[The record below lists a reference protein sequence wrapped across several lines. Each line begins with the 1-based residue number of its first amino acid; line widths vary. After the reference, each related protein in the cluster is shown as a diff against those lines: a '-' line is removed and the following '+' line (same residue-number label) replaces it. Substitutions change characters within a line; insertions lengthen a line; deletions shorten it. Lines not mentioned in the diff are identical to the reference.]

1 MKYGLCASL
10 DDLELAERLG
20 FDYIECPV
28 SSIAAYGEEE
38 FEKILAAVKASSLAV
53 ERVNVLFPRTISL
66 IGPDADKK
74 TVDGYLE
81 KAFSRVKAL
90 GGTLAVFGSG
100 KSRAIPENYP
110 FSKGYAELVRATKG
124 IGEIASRYGIAI
136 AIEPLNREES
146 NCINSLKEGAMLQ
159 ADAALDNVGL
169 LADLYHML
177 RENEP
182 MDNITAVNDLRHT
195 HIALLEGRGYPL
207 VKTREVGEF
216 FAALAKIAYSGTMS
230 IEGKTADMEHD
241 AAAALKVLR
250 SITE

>member
-10 DDLELAERLG
+10 DDLELVERLG

-28 SSIAAYGEEE
+28 SSIAAYSDGE
-38 FEKILAAVKASSLAV
+38 FEKILTTVKAGSLPV
-53 ERVNVLFPRTISL
+53 ERVNVLFPQTIGL
-66 IGPDADKK
+66 IGPNTDQK

-100 KSRAIPENYP
+100 KSRAIPEDYP
-110 FSKGYAELVRATKG
+110 FRKGYAELVRATKR
-124 IGEIASRYGIAI
+124 IGEIAARHGVTI

-146 NCINSLKEGAMLQ
+146 NCVNSLKEGAMLQ
-159 ADAALDNVGL
+159 ADAASDTVGL

-182 MDNITAVNDLRHT
+182 MENINAVKDISHT

-207 VKTREVGEF
+207 VKTREVEDF
-216 FAALAKIAYSGTMS
+216 FAALAKAGYAGTMS
-230 IEGKTADMEHD
+230 VEGRTADMEHD
-241 AAAALKVLR
+241 AAKALKVLR
-250 SITE
+250 SIGG

>member
-10 DDLELAERLG
+10 ENLELAERLG

-28 SSIAAYGEEE
+28 SSIAAYSDGE
-38 FEKILAAVKASSLAV
+38 FEKILETLTAGSLAV
-53 ERVNVLFPRTISL
+53 ERVNVLFPQTISL
-66 IGPDADKK
+66 TGPGTDQK
-74 TVDGYLE
+74 TMEDYLE
-81 KAFSRVKAL
+81 RAFARVKAL

-100 KSRAIPENYP
+100 KSRSIPDGYP
-110 FSKGYAELVRATKG
+110 FRKGYAELVRATKR
-124 IGEIASRYGIAI
+124 IGEIASRYGIAV

-159 ADAALDNVGL
+159 ADAASDAVGL

-182 MDNITAVNDLRHT
+182 MDSIIAVKDISHT

-207 VKTREVGEF
+207 VATKEVEAF
-216 FAALAKIAYSGTMS
+216 FAALKTTGYSGTMS
-230 IEGKTADMEHD
+230 IEGRTADMEHD
-241 AAAALKVLR
+241 AAKALQVLR
-250 SITE
+250 SM